1 MKRPPITRDQ
11 IVSAHNRGWTQSQA
25 AKHYG
30 RHHTSIAY
38 ACEKF
43 GIALRMHKF
52 SPQNFSERNMPI
64 LLDPPKVRF
73 SASPAAVK
81 RALGKI
87 QAMKKD
93 VALRI
98 D

>member
-1 MKRPPITRDQ
+1 MRRPQITRDQ
-11 IVSAHNRGWTQSQA
+11 IVEAHNRGWTQSEA
-25 AKHYG
+25 ARNLK

-38 ACEKF
+38 ACERF

-52 SPQNFSERNMPI
+52 SPQNFSERNMP
-64 LLDPPKVRF
+64 LLKDPPQVRF

-81 RALGKI
+81 RALDKI
-87 QAMKKD
+87 QSMKRE